1 MNLFQ
6 HLRICF
12 LAGVVLLSYSAA
24 QAQAS
29 TAAAPQPKP
38 ATERDGQHDFDFEF
52 GHWKSHNRRLLH
64 PLSGANDWVEFDAD
78 LVARPLWGG
87 RANVDE
93 VEADT
98 PAGHIEGM
106 SVRTYNTKSHQW
118 SIYWANQKNGSF
130 SLPATVGYFK
140 DGVGEFY
147 DQENWNGVD
156 ILVRFTWTVT
166 NPDQPRWEQAFS
178 VDGGK
183 TWETNWVATF
193 TRVSN
198 ETNAKK

>member
-1 MNLFQ
+1 MKIQQRAQMCL
-6 HLRICF
+6 
-12 LAGVVLLSYSAA
+12 LAGAILLGGSMAAA
-24 QAQAS
+24 QANS
-29 TAAAPQPKP
+29 AAAPQPKP

-64 PLSGANDWVEFDAD
+64 PLTGANDWVEFDAD

-98 PAGHIEGM
+98 PSGHIEGM

-118 SIYWANQKNGSF
+118 YIYWANQKNGAF
-130 SLPATVGYFK
+130 SLPATVGFFN

-147 DQENWNGVD
+147 DQEDWNGVN

-166 NPDQPRWEQAFS
+166 NPEQPRWEQAFS
-178 VDGGK
+178 TDGGK
-183 TWETNWVATF
+183 TWETNWIATF
-193 TRVSN
+193 ARVSN

>member
-1 MNLFQ
+1 MNILL

-12 LAGVVLLSYSAA
+12 LAATLLLSGSAA
-24 QAQAS
+24 MAQANS
-29 TAAAPQPKP
+29 AAAPQPRP

-52 GHWKSHNRRLLH
+52 GHWKGHNRRLLH
-64 PLSGANDWVEFDAD
+64 PLTGANDWVEFDGD

-106 SVRTYNTKSHQW
+106 TVRTYNTKSHQW
-118 SIYWANQKNGSF
+118 SLYWANQKNGSF

-140 DGVGEFY
+140 DGIGDFY
-147 DQENWNGVD
+147 DQEDWNGIT
-156 ILVRFTWTVT
+156 ILVRFRWTVT

-178 VDGGK
+178 TDGGK
-183 TWETNWVATF
+183 TWETNWTVTF